1 MSEQNPGNPNQ
12 QPDPDGQEA
21 TISLQS
27 ISRNLLVHLQRQ
39 YDILAFTL
47 ANLRNEDPTAYDL
60 TSAIARVMPAPKAHL
75 THAQMRAYSRG
86 LLQRTAV
93 NDLLQLSAAGLDQCH
108 LLCAF
113 IKEKGSQT
121 APNPEADQRVGQRQ
135 QAFARAKLQ
144 EKFETLETEF
154 GIINELEDALF
165 SLAAALRV
173 LANGGQVTN
182 DDISPDGTLVLDFK
196 MVRDVEE
203 DGKVQ
208 PKLTDVSRTFR
219 PGEQLVLTDDELI
232 GLNITV
238 AKFLDNLFRSVDQYG
253 TNALGGKNG

>member
-1 MSEQNPGNPNQ
+1 MSADVPNSS
-12 QPDPDGQEA
+12 PSSSSSGEP

-27 ISRNLLVHLQRQ
+27 ISRNLLVALQRQ
-39 YDILAFTL
+39 FDLLAFSL
-47 ANLRNEDPTAYDL
+47 ANLRNEDPTTYDL
-60 TSAIARVMPAPKAHL
+60 YSALPRVMPAQPAHL
-75 THAQMRAYSRG
+75 THAQMRAFSRG
-86 LLQRTAV
+86 LLLRTSI

-113 IKEKGSQT
+113 IKEKGKNR
-121 APNPEADQRVGQRQ
+121 APDAEADQRVAKRHQD
-135 QAFARAKLQ
+135 FARAKLQ
-144 EKFETLETEF
+144 DKFETLEKEY

-196 MVRDVEE
+196 MIRESEE
-203 DGKVQ
+203 DGKKVA
-208 PKLTDVSRTFR
+208 KLADIARTFK
-219 PGEQLVLTDDELI
+219 PGESLELSDEELL

-238 AKFLDNLFRSVDQYG
+238 AKFLDNLFRAVNDYG
-253 TNALGGKNG
+253 TSQLGEANA

>member
-1 MSEQNPGNPNQ
+1 MSQQNP
-12 QPDPDGQEA
+12 EE

-47 ANLRNEDPTAYDL
+47 ANLRNEDPSSYDL
-60 TSAIARVMPAPKAHL
+60 YSAIARVMPAPKAHL
-75 THAQMRAYSRG
+75 SHGQMRAYSRA
-86 LLQRTAV
+86 LLQRTAI
-93 NDLLQLSAAGLDQCH
+93 NDLLQLAAAGLDQCH

-113 IKEKGSQT
+113 IKEKGNRT
-121 APNPEADQRVGQRQ
+121 APDPEADQRVGQRQ
-135 QAFARAKLQ
+135 QAFARGKLQ
-144 EKFETLETEF
+144 DKFETLEREF

-203 DGKVQ
+203 DGKTQ

-219 PGEQLVLTDDELI
+219 PGEQLELSDEELI

-253 TNALGGKNG
+253 TGALGGKNG

>member
-1 MSEQNPGNPNQ
+1 MSEQNPENPMRRSA
-12 QPDPDGQEA
+12 DQEG

-27 ISRNLLVHLQRQ
+27 ISQNLMVHLQRQ

-47 ANLRNEDPTAYDL
+47 ANLRNEDATAYDL
-60 TSAIARVMPAPKAHL
+60 YSAMARVMPAPKAHL
-75 THAQMRAYSRG
+75 SHAQMRAYSRG
-86 LLQRTAV
+86 LLQRTAI
-93 NDLLQLSAAGLDQCH
+93 NDLLQLSVAGLDQCH

-113 IKEKGSQT
+113 IKEKGRRT
-121 APNPEADQRVGQRQ
+121 EPDPAADQRVGQRQ
-135 QAFARAKLQ
+135 QAFAKGKLQ
-144 EKFETLETEF
+144 DKFEILERDYA
-154 GIINELEDALF
+154 IVNELEDALF

-196 MVRDVEE
+196 MIRDIEE

-219 PGEQLVLTDDELI
+219 PGEQLELTDEELI

-238 AKFLDNLFRSVDQYG
+238 AKFLDNLFRSVDFYG
-253 TNALGGKNG
+253 TTTLGGQNG

>member
-1 MSEQNPGNPNQ
+1 MSENLKSK
-12 QPDPDGQEA
+12 PDPDGEKSGEG

-27 ISRNLLVHLQRQ
+27 ISRNLLIHLQRQ

-47 ANLRNEDPTAYDL
+47 SSLRSEDPTSYDL
-60 TSAIARVMPAPKAHL
+60 YSSIARVMPAPKAHL

-86 LLQRTAV
+86 LLQRTAI
-93 NDLLQLSAAGLDQCH
+93 NDLLQLSVAGLDQCH

-113 IKEKGSQT
+113 ITEKGRET
-121 APNPEADQRVGQRQ
+121 EADTDGDKRVGARQ
-135 QAFARAKLQ
+135 QAFVKGKLQ
-144 EKFETLETEF
+144 DKFEILERDF
-154 GIINELEDALF
+154 AIVNELEDALF

-173 LANGGQVTN
+173 LASGGQVTN

-203 DGKVQ
+203 DGKTQ
-208 PKLTDVSRTFR
+208 PKLVDVTRSFR
-219 PGEQLVLTDDELI
+219 PGEQLLLTDEELI

-238 AKFLDNLFRSVDQYG
+238 AKFLDNLFRSVDYYG
-253 TNALGGKNG
+253 TNALDGKDA

>member
-1 MSEQNPGNPNQ
+1 MSQPNQ
-12 QPDPDGQEA
+12 EG

-47 ANLRNEDPTAYDL
+47 AGLRGEDPTAYDL
-60 TSAIARVMPAPKAHL
+60 YSSMARVMPAPKAHL

-93 NDLLQLSAAGLDQCH
+93 NDLLQLSVAGLDQCH

-113 IKEKGSQT
+113 IKERGKNTSPDP
-121 APNPEADQRVGQRQ
+121 AADQRVGQRQ
-135 QAFARAKLQ
+135 QAFAKAKLQ
-144 EKFETLETEF
+144 EKFEILERDF
-154 GIINELEDALF
+154 GIVNELEDALF

-203 DGKVQ
+203 DGKTQ
-208 PKLTDVSRTFR
+208 PKLADVSRTFR
-219 PGEQLVLTDDELI
+219 PGEQLELTDEELI

-238 AKFLDNLFRSVDQYG
+238 AKFLDNLFRSVDFFG
-253 TNALGGKNG
+253 NNALGAKDA